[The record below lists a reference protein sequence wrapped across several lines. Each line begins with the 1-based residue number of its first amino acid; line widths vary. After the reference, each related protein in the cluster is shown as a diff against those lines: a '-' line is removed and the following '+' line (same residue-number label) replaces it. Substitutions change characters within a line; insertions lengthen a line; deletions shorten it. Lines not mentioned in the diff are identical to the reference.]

1 MLIAQNHLQF
11 ILEIAVMMQMG
22 VILLLNIIPFTL
34 SMVLFLSLILTMFLA
49 GIFSI
54 DTALLFLPYVS
65 HQEFT
70 HPFGPLAVF
79 AWVTL
84 TASAS
89 LLNEVEIKSTSI
101 TALSLVLFAVIA
113 IAGGLM
119 HRSFLVLWFLGWFI
133 SYFIMSKSFRRSV
146 KITRKRIFTAIGA
159 IIGGFAI
166 LEILAKVLNASVLS
180 PLLRLSRI
188 EEYALPSIKMVV
200 KNANLLGHVQ
210 GSCYWAADCLGGTDG
225 YISLPMNLINTF
237 TLPFPLFFG
246 VLVVK
251 KDVIDY
257 MLPGIFGV
265 AFDFG
270 YGGLLALLGWCV
282 IVMCS
287 GFYVL
292 RKYRS
297 KRRVG
302 SRTYLGKEALLIGAL
317 TAFIAQSIIGLFLF
331 NRTING
337 AAMLTYMFLSAMVMA
352 HLITTRRSLR

>member
-11 ILEIAVMMQMG
+11 IIEIAVIIQLG
-22 VILLLNIIPFTL
+22 VVLLINIIPFTL
-34 SMVLFLSLILTMFLA
+34 SMVLFLSLILTILLA

-54 DTALLFLPYVS
+54 DTILLFLPYVS

-84 TASAS
+84 SASAS
-89 LLNEVEIKSTSI
+89 LLSEVEIKSTSI
-101 TALSLVLFAVIA
+101 TALSLILFGVIA
-113 IAGGLM
+113 VAGGLM
-119 HRSFLVLWFLGWFI
+119 HRSFLILWFIGWFLG
-133 SYFIMSKSFRRSV
+133 YFIMSKSFRRSV
-146 KITRKRIFTAIGA
+146 KITRKRIFTAVGA
-159 IIGGFAI
+159 VLGGFAI
-166 LEILAKVLNASVLS
+166 LEILARVFSAPILS
-180 PLLRLSRI
+180 PLLRLTRL
-188 EEYALPSIKMVV
+188 EEYALPSIKMVA
-200 KNANLLGHVQ
+200 KNTNFWGHVQ
-210 GSCYWAADCLGGTDG
+210 GSCYWAANCLGGSDG
-225 YISLPMNLINTF
+225 YVSLPMNFINTF

-246 VLVVK
+246 VLVTK
-251 KDVIDY
+251 KDIIDY

-270 YGGLLALLGWCV
+270 YGGLLALLAWCAF
-282 IVMCS
+282 VMFS

-302 SRTYLGKEALLIGAL
+302 SRRYLGKEALLIGAL
-317 TAFIAQSIIGLFLF
+317 TAFIAQTIIGLFFF

-337 AAMLTYMFLSAMVMA
+337 AAMITYIFLSGMVIA
-352 HLITTRRSLR
+352 HLVSIKPNLR

>member
-84 TASAS
+84 SASAS

-159 IIGGFAI
+159 ILGGFAI

-188 EEYALPSIKMVV
+188 EEYALPSIKMVI
-200 KNANLLGHVQ
+200 KNTNLLGHIQ

-317 TAFIAQSIIGLFLF
+317 TAFIAQTIIGLFLF

>member
-11 ILEIAVMMQMG
+11 IIEVALLIQMG
-22 VILLLNIIPFTL
+22 VVLLLNIIPFTL
-34 SMVLFLSLILTMFLA
+34 SMVLFLSLILTMLLA
-49 GIFSI
+49 GLFSV

-84 TASAS
+84 SASAS
-89 LLNEVEIKSTSI
+89 LLSEVEIKSTSI
-101 TALSLVLFAVIA
+101 TALSLLLFGVIA
-113 IAGGLM
+113 VAGGLM
-119 HRSFLVLWFLGWFI
+119 HRSFLILWFLGWFVG
-133 SYFIMSKSFRRSV
+133 YFIMSKSFRRSV
-146 KITRKRIFTAIGA
+146 KITRKRVFTAIGA
-159 IIGGFAI
+159 VLGGFAV

-180 PLLRLSRI
+180 PMLRLSRL
-188 EEYALPSIKMVV
+188 EEYALPSIKMVI
-200 KNANLLGHVQ
+200 NNTTLWGHVQ
-210 GSCYWAADCLGGTDG
+210 GSCYWASECLSGSDG
-225 YISLPMNLINTF
+225 YLSLPMNLINTF

-302 SRTYLGKEALLIGAL
+302 SRRYLGREALLIGAL
-317 TAFIAQSIIGLFLF
+317 TAFIAQTIVGLFLF

-337 AAMLTYMFLSAMVMA
+337 AAMITYMFLSAMVMA
-352 HLITTRRSLR
+352 HLVSTRRSLR